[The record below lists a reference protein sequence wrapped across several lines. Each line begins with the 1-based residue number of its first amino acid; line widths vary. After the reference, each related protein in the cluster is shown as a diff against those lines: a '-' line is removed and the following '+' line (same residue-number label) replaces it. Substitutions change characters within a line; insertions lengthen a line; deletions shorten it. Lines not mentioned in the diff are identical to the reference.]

1 MQWIYY
7 TKAYYQYLSD
17 KKFGSIQ
24 FMAGMPILCHYSL
37 LILLFLIHHL
47 QSVASIPM
55 VISGHALPLVSYLH
69 SSQVGKETNKEQE
82 MQRYFR
88 KVELALKLPSYFCSY
103 RTGQINA
110 H

>member
-1 MQWIYY
+1 MV
-7 TKAYYQYLSD
+7 AYSLWLAR
-17 KKFGSIQ
+17 Q
-24 FMAGMPILCHYSL
+24 FYVTDSL

-69 SSQVGKETNKEQE
+69 SRQVGKEMNREQE

-103 RTGQINA
+103 RTGQIYA